1 MRIAVTV
8 LVVVGI
14 AGVAFGT
21 AGYMHPDGMNGF
33 LADLGLAGRKT
44 TLEPTADSS
53 TPTVEVGK
61 SRKRFDELVAKGHA
75 AYDKARFASASTNYL
90 LATAAAPT
98 PNDEEVAQ
106 RSLHRALLARF
117 LVEDSQTTV
126 DGDPRA
132 EYDRLAREAQSS
144 PTEARWMAAAQVA
157 ATYGFR
163 SETVHATEQAL
174 SGARRGGDVGRRLM
188 AALST
193 AGSMQKHLEAAIRGA
208 GLFGSSESSPT
219 ASGIGGAET
228 VDPDDEASGIGSVG
242 NRGIPF
248 GSFDED
254 MRRQLAR
261 AVELQK
267 VGEYEYDLAG
277 PEQEHRGRHRR
288 IALGNLQEARDIYSN
303 ALDMD
308 PDSKDVQRRMRKVM
322 QMIAGLRKH
331 STSD

>member
-1 MRIAVTV
+1 M
-8 LVVVGI
+8 
-14 AGVAFGT
+14 
-21 AGYMHPDGMNGF
+21 
-33 LADLGLAGRKT
+33 
-44 TLEPTADSS
+44 
-53 TPTVEVGK
+53 EVGK
-61 SRKRFDELVAKGHA
+61 SRKRFDELVAKGHE

-98 PNDEEVAQ
+98 PNDEEVAE

-117 LVEDSQTTV
+117 LVEDAQKTV
-126 DGDPRA
+126 EGDPRA
-132 EYDRLAREAQSS
+132 EYDRLAREAQTS

-188 AALST
+188 AALTT
-193 AGSMQKHLEAAIRGA
+193 AGSMKKHLDAAIRGA
-208 GLFGSSESSPT
+208 GLFGSSETSPT
-219 ASGIGGAET
+219 ASGIGSTESM
-228 VDPDDEASGIGSVG
+228 DDDEASGIGSVG

-254 MRRQLAR
+254 MRRQLKR
-261 AVELQK
+261 AVELQE

-277 PEQEHRGRHRR
+277 PDQEHRGRHRR

-308 PDSKDVQRRMRKVM
+308 PDSKDVQRRMRQVM
-322 QMIAGLRKH
+322 QMIAGLRKD
-331 STSD
+331 STAD